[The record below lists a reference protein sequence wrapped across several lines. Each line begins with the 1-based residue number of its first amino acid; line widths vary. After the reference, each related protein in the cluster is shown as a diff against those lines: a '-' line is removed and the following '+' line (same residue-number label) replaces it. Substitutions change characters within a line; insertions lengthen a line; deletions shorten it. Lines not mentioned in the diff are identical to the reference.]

1 MELERRRAPAR
12 PGSYVCRSG
21 DTDDSRLFLS

>member
-12 PGSYVCRSG
+12 PGFCVCRSG
-21 DTDDSRLFLS
+21 DTDDSRHFLS